1 VSGAGG
7 SYMSG
12 WQRIGVLISVL
23 WFVGMPIYLMVDT
36 TNTAEVVYQSCI
48 RSADLAFQPGGFEGD
63 NPGELKS
70 AERQCARSFYNTR
83 MPPGKLIRLL
93 LGREGQE
100 TLIVWTM
107 ILVPIILFWVVGGAT
122 FATVRWMRRR
132 LASSENT

>member
-1 VSGAGG
+1 
-7 SYMSG
+7 MSG

-36 TNTAEVVYQSCI
+36 TNTAEAVYQSCI

-70 AERQCARSFYNTR
+70 AERQCARTFYNMR
-83 MPPGKLIRLL
+83 MPPGKLMRLL

-107 ILVPIILFWVVGGAT
+107 ILVPVILFWVVGGAT
-122 FATVRWMRRR
+122 FATVRWIRRR

>member
-1 VSGAGG
+1 
-7 SYMSG
+7 MSG

-36 TNTAEVVYQSCI
+36 TNTAEAVYQSCI

-70 AERQCARSFYNTR
+70 AERQCARSFYTTR
-83 MPPGKLIRLL
+83 MPPGKLMQLL

-122 FATVRWMRRR
+122 FATVRWIRRR

>member
-1 VSGAGG
+1 MGLAGG

-83 MPPGKLIRLL
+83 MPPGKLMRLL

-122 FATVRWMRRR
+122 FATVRWIRRR

>member
-1 VSGAGG
+1 
-7 SYMSG
+7 MSG

-23 WFVGMPIYLMVDT
+23 WFAGMPIYLMVDT

-83 MPPGKLIRLL
+83 MPPGKLMRLL

-122 FATVRWMRRR
+122 FATVRWIRRR